1 VPKVRYHEMLPREIL
16 ERRASCPV
24 AFVGIGTLEWHAKH
38 AAVGLD
44 GLKAERLC
52 ELAAELSGG
61 FSFPTLW
68 YGEPRSVQHMD
79 ADQEDTP
86 AIRHALGLRPRARAV
101 PADADAE
108 IVRFQSLVRRL
119 MLQLYETEMLIV
131 CVLCGHYPLYHWA
144 APIGEEL
151 NAERGDAMTLVGT
164 EVDFA
169 GPVVDGV
176 ELAGTD
182 HAGIWETSYLWHLRP
197 ECVDMSVYEKRDDDR
212 LIGVIGQD
220 PRGHASP
227 ELGERAAD
235 AIVAGMVA
243 RSLAALQQLAS

>member
-1 VPKVRYHEMLPREIL
+1 MLPHEIV
-16 ERRASCPV
+16 ERRASCPI
-24 AFVGIGTLEWHAKH
+24 AFVGIGTLEWHAEH

-52 ELAAELSGG
+52 ELAAEASGG

-68 YGEPRSVQHMD
+68 YGEPRSVKHME

-86 AIRHALGLRPRARAV
+86 AIRHALRLRPRARVV
-101 PADADAE
+101 PADAEAE

-119 MLQLYETEMLIV
+119 ALQLYEAEMLVV
-131 CVLCGHYPLYHWA
+131 CIICGHYPLSDWA

-151 NAERGDAMTLVGT
+151 KAERSDAITIVGS
-164 EVDFA
+164 EADFA
-169 GPVVDGV
+169 EPVLDGV
-176 ELAGTD
+176 KPAGKD

-197 ECVDMSVYEKRDDDR
+197 ECVDMSVYEKRDDAR

-227 ELGERAAD
+227 ELGERACG
-235 AIVAGMVA
+235 AIVAGMVS
-243 RSLAALQQLAS
+243 RSLAALENLAC